1 MKNLETVQKVFGVF
15 KILSRVFM
23 TLCFVAAGFCLV
35 SGIIFLADA
44 DAVIGK
50 IGSVEIKLPVIV
62 DTEGANLGNEY
73 YGSYLLA
80 FFAGTLCEGILLA
93 LACRYFS
100 LEQKEGTP
108 FTENGA
114 KTVLNLG
121 IWSII
126 LSVVS
131 SAVQS
136 VIISFMKMS
145 DFSEMFDGLSNE
157 YGIILGVSL
166 ILLSLV
172 LRYGADLEQKNKQ
185 PE

>member
-23 TLCFVAAGFCLV
+23 ILCFVAAGFCLV
-35 SGIIFLADA
+35 SGIIFLADS

-50 IGSVEIKLPVIV
+50 IGDVTIKLPVIIST
-62 DTEGANLGNEY
+62 DAELDNNY

-93 LACRYFS
+93 LAHRYFS

-121 IWSII
+121 IWAII

-131 SAVQS
+131 SAAQS
-136 VIISFMKMS
+136 VIISFMGMS

-185 PE
+185 SE